1 MRWFW
6 IDRFVELVSGQHATA
21 IKAVTLS
28 GEQLHDHFPGHAL
41 MPNSLVIEGMAQTG
55 GLLVSEY
62 NDFRERIVLAKL
74 SKSRFHFYAQPGDT
88 LTYRALIHQISRSG
102 AMVHATSH
110 VGDRLQ
116 GEAEIVLAHLNDG
129 HGDQVLF
136 DEIDFLIWLRL
147 LRIFDVGRKP
157 DGSRLQVPAHLAQA
171 QLTTDRLDPDGGD
184 GAASI
189 ALGGAGGVT

>member
-21 IKAVTLS
+21 IKAVSLS

-62 NDFRERIVLAKL
+62 NDFRERVVLAKL
-74 SKSRFHFYAQPGDT
+74 SRSCFHFYAEAGDT
-88 LTYRALIHQISRSG
+88 LTYRASIEQISSNG
-102 AMVHATSH
+102 AMVQATSH

-116 GEAEIVLAHLNDG
+116 GEANIVLAHLNG
-129 HGDQVLF
+129 NHGDQVLY
-136 DEIDFLIWLRL
+136 DNIDFLIWLRL

-157 DGSRLQVPAHLAQA
+157 DGSRLDVPAHLAQA
-171 QLTTDRLDPDGGD
+171 ELTSDRIDQDG
-184 GAASI
+184 I
-189 ALGGAGGVT
+189 GGAKSSPIAEQAN